1 MANNPALPTLYF
13 DPDKHPD
20 STLKAFN
27 EFIETFE
34 LRYDALYPEPPKISL
49 ETAIQR
55 WKLCQGDEKAKQM
68 TGDEFDDIKNGIRS
82 TDRVTK
88 LLGMFSSKR
97 LYQDW
102 VSAEPSEKNRK
113 GAQWDTFLTKMRALY
128 KPTENPTL
136 KNYHFR
142 QLAQREDETLTAFC
156 NRVENEAKHCQFN
169 CDSEVCTAES
179 TAIRDQVVI
188 GTVNNTVREEALLK
202 SWDLKTLRKEGM
214 QVESA
219 QKSGAELAGDHVRL
233 VGKYSAKQ
241 NKKQHGKQK
250 RVQCFFCGESITSI
264 NQHRENHCKGI
275 HNKCS
280 NCQKVGHLPQVCKST
295 SVNKMDKAQDEPPTD
310 DDANSTYSI
319 NIFRIKTTKRVLP
332 EYISKKKDYS
342 THVMVNNRLAKLIA
356 DTGAKVSVCGTAQ
369 ARQWG
374 ILSRMV
380 PSKTRLKPYGSAPI
394 PVHGEAR
401 CAVTFGS
408 TSVPVNWHIVS
419 GSCEPILAGSAC
431 EELGIIQFN
440 ESPAPFQ
447 PIRMI
452 ESDVPSESKQLLQDT
467 LKNYPENFTG
477 LGKLRHYQVKLHIDE
492 SVKPVAVPPRSVP
505 YHLQERFQKAID
517 EMVQQ
522 DVIEEHPVNEPAP
535 WVSCAVITSKPDG
548 GMRVTMDAKNV
559 NKAIH
564 SMNHPIPRQ
573 EDIKAKLAGATV
585 FSKLDFNKAFWQ
597 LELHPD
603 SRHIAVFHANDKLY
617 QYKRLIMGLKPAQG
631 ELNIAL
637 KPIFAHLKDAHL
649 IHDDLVLATK
659 THEEHNELIN
669 EVMKAVSR
677 SGLTLNPE
685 KCFFGLSEIR
695 FWGMVFGKDGV
706 KPDPEKVE
714 TLKHITRPENK
725 EELVSFLCMMQS
737 NAEFIENFA
746 HKSACLRQMTRS
758 SVRFQ
763 WRQEQEECFQSLIR
777 CFKDDTLLRYFCMK
791 KHTYI
796 MADAHVSGLG
806 VALAQGDSIESAR
819 PVAFASRTTSEAE
832 RNYPQLDLEAMAL
845 DYGLRRFRNYIVG
858 SPHTIILVT
867 DHKPLESVFNG
878 SRKGSI
884 RTERIK
890 MRHQDIRY
898 KVIYRKGKANS
909 CDYLSRHATPWKHV
923 PDQEQ
928 TEAAD
933 LNNLLYTLH
942 TTPIIDRITLA
953 GIAQA
958 TSSDNVLAELRNM
971 VKRGHRHIPK
981 SAREELKRFTKI
993 LPEITV
999 TGNGILLKGERIILP
1014 QSLQEESI
1022 KLAHQGSHTGQTG
1035 IVRRLRYHFFF
1046 HGMEGMVQD
1055 FVRQCESCQ
1064 LFTDKKTQEPII
1076 PHKVPEKCWSEVA
1089 VDLFGPMPNAKHV
1102 VVVQDMASRF
1112 PAAKIIASTKAD
1124 KVIPAIEDIY
1134 DAYGNP
1140 DSQLSDNGPPFNS
1153 KAMEHFA
1160 SKRDICL
1167 KKTPPLHPSS
1177 NPVETF
1183 MKPLGKAMK
1192 TAHNGNKSKHTVLTQ
1207 LLSNYRDTP
1216 HPATG
1221 LPPAAMLFRDAPDSA
1236 FPRVTVSEYQ
1246 VAEARKRDCDTKV
1259 ERQLE
1264 VNNSKYKK
1272 RSDVKIGDWVL
1283 IRNFTKRSKFDPLFQ
1298 PEPCMVTEILDGWV
1312 VVERAGTRYTR
1323 HRDDIKTVPNFQ
1335 PISPPPSNMEAR
1347 QQIQWEFP
1355 SNGDDDDYAAYYIPP
1370 QQEASTAQQYEN
1382 TTQTIPRRSAR
1393 LQQHQEGSPAS
1404 DGPLGQ
1410 QEESSAQ
1417 ILGQQEETS
1426 AQAPYQQTQH
1436 PEEPSVR
1443 VATGPEGTLQGNA
1456 LQDGTLQGSQQQAHQ
1471 HGATVENAGTAP
1483 ALIAPQQVLPRRGL
1497 SKALRTQQLL
1507 RNLHG
1512 DGGR

>member
-1 MANNPALPTLYF
+1 MN
-13 DPDKHPD
+13 
-20 STLKAFN
+20 
-27 EFIETFE
+27 
-34 LRYDALYPEPPKISL
+34 
-49 ETAIQR
+49 
-55 WKLCQGDEKAKQM
+55 
-68 TGDEFDDIKNGIRS
+68 
-82 TDRVTK
+82 
-88 LLGMFSSKR
+88 R
-97 LYQDW
+97 LD
-102 VSAEPSEKNRK
+102 N
-113 GAQWDTFLTKMRALY
+113 
-128 KPTENPTL
+128 
-136 KNYHFR
+136 
-142 QLAQREDETLTAFC
+142 
-156 NRVENEAKHCQFN
+156 
-169 CDSEVCTAES
+169 
-179 TAIRDQVVI
+179 
-188 GTVNNTVREEALLK
+188 
-202 SWDLKTLRKEGM
+202 
-214 QVESA
+214 
-219 QKSGAELAGDHVRL
+219 
-233 VGKYSAKQ
+233 
-241 NKKQHGKQK
+241 
-250 RVQCFFCGESITSI
+250 
-264 NQHRENHCKGI
+264 
-275 HNKCS
+275 
-280 NCQKVGHLPQVCKST
+280 
-295 SVNKMDKAQDEPPTD
+295 AQDEPSAD
-310 DDANSTYSI
+310 DDTNSTYCV
-319 NIFRIKTTKRVLP
+319 NIFRINTTKRVQP
-332 EYISKKKDYS
+332 EYISKRKDFS
-342 THVMVNNRLAKLIA
+342 THVMVNNRLVKLIA

-380 PSKTRLKPYGSAPI
+380 PSKTRLKPYGSSPI

-408 TSVPVNWHIVS
+408 TSIPVNWHIIS

-440 ESPAPFQ
+440 EAPAPFQ

-505 YHLQERFQKAID
+505 YHLQERFQNAID
-517 EMVQQ
+517 EMVRQ

-535 WVSCAVITSKPDG
+535 WVSCAVIASKPDG

-573 EDIKAKLAGATV
+573 EDIKAKLAGAKV
-585 FSKLDFNKAFWQ
+585 FSKVDFNKAFWQ

-603 SRHIAVFHANDKLY
+603 SRHVAVFHANNKLY
-617 QYKRLIMGLKPAQG
+617 RYKRLIMGLKPAQG

-649 IHDDLVLATK
+649 IHDDLVLATN
-659 THEEHNELIN
+659 TYEEHIELIN

-677 SGLTLNPE
+677 SGLTLNPD
-685 KCFFGLSEIR
+685 KCFFGLSEIK

-714 TLKHITRPENK
+714 TLKHITRPESK
-725 EELVSFLCMMQS
+725 EELVSFLCMMQA

-746 HKSACLRQMTRS
+746 QKSACLRQMTKL

-763 WRQEQEECFQSLIR
+763 WKREQEECFQSLIR
-777 CFKDDTLLRYFCMK
+777 CFKEDTLLRYFCMK
-791 KHTYI
+791 KPTYI

-806 VALAQGDSIESAR
+806 VALAQGDSVESAR
-819 PVAFASRTTSEAE
+819 PVAFASRATSQAE
-832 RNYPQLDLEAMAL
+832 KNYPQLDLEAMAL

-858 SPHTIILVT
+858 SPHTIVLVT

-878 SRKGSI
+878 NRKGSI

-898 KVIYRKGKANS
+898 KVVYRKGKANS

-923 PDQEQ
+923 PEQEQ

-953 GIAQA
+953 GIAHA
-958 TSSDNVLAELRNM
+958 TSDDGVLIKLRDM
-971 VKRGHRHIPK
+971 IKQGKTHMPK
-981 SAREELKRFTKI
+981 SAREELKLFTKI

-1014 QSLQEESI
+1014 QSLQAEAI

-1035 IVRRLRYHFFF
+1035 ILRRLRYHFFF
-1046 HGMEGMVQD
+1046 HGMDRMVQS
-1055 FVRQCESCQ
+1055 FVRECESCQ
-1064 LFTDKKTQEPII
+1064 IFTDKKTKEPII
-1076 PHKVPEKCWSEVA
+1076 PHKVPGQCWSEVA

-1112 PAAKIIASTKAD
+1112 PAAKLVASTKAD
-1124 KVIPAIEDIY
+1124 KVIPAIADIY
-1134 DAYGNP
+1134 DTYGNP

-1153 KAMEHFA
+1153 KAMEQFA
-1160 SKRDICL
+1160 SKRNIQL
-1167 KKTPPLHPSS
+1167 KKTPPLHPSA

-1192 TAHNGNKSKHTVLTQ
+1192 MAHSGNKLEHTALTQ

-1221 LPPAAMLFRDAPDSA
+1221 LPPAAMLFRDPPNSA
-1236 FPRVTVSEYQ
+1236 FPRVLVDDQQ
-1246 VAEARKRDCDTKV
+1246 VKAARKRDWEAKV

-1272 RSDVKIGDWVL
+1272 RSEFKTGDWVL
-1283 IRNFTKRSKFDPLFQ
+1283 IRNFTKRSKFDPHFQ
-1298 PEPCMVTEILDGWV
+1298 PEPCRVTEVSGGWV
-1312 VVERAGTRYTR
+1312 ALERAGTRYRR
-1323 HRDDIKTVPNFQ
+1323 HLDDIKALPDYQ
-1335 PISPPPSNMEAR
+1335 PVSHPPSNMQDG
-1347 QQIQWEFP
+1347 QQMQWTFP
-1355 SNGDDDDYAAYYIPP
+1355 FDGDGDEYAACDSPLL
-1370 QQEASTAQQYEN
+1370 QD
-1382 TTQTIPRRSAR
+1382 TTQDETAAQEISRRSAR
-1393 LQQHQEGSPAS
+1393 LQQRQQESPAS
-1404 DGPLGQ
+1404 GGLPSESAQTMQQDGQ
-1410 QEESSAQ
+1410 REESPARG
-1417 ILGQQEETS
+1417 GQPQSDARAFHKQRQRQETS
-1426 AQAPYQQTQH
+1426 AHGEAGEQMRRGQVHFAEQSDGAP
-1436 PEEPSVR
+1436 
-1443 VATGPEGTLQGNA
+1443 ADTGGSLQGVQQQEQ
-1456 LQDGTLQGSQQQAHQ
+1456 LQDSSPAAGYADNVSATFAQQQQ
-1471 HGATVENAGTAP
+1471 QRAGSRKV
-1483 ALIAPQQVLPRRGL
+1483 IRM
-1497 SKALRTQQLL
+1497 QQLL
-1507 RNLHG
+1507 RNLSS
-1512 DGGR
+1512 GRR